1 MAVEILY
8 YLSQG
13 IFPDA
18 TFERL
23 KSILSPD
30 GKTVISKIS
39 SSNSET
45 GRGSVLSSLVRPLHY
60 RTMRL
65 STPLITRREGGRVM
79 AGMEIE
85 L

>member
-65 STPLITRREGGRVM
+65 STPLITRREGGRIT

>member
-1 MAVEILY
+1 MCVIY
-8 YLSQG
+8 QG

-39 SSNSET
+39 GDSPNNNTSSTKSL
-45 GRGSVLSSLVRPLHY
+45 LSSLVRPLSY

-65 STPLITRREGGRVM
+65 STPLITRKDGRS
-79 AGMEIE
+79 AGREIE

>member
-1 MAVEILY
+1 MAEERYCII
-8 YLSQG
+8 SQG
-13 IFPDA
+13 IFTDA

-39 SSNSET
+39 GDPEG

-65 STPLITRREGGRVM
+65 STPLLTRRDRIT
-79 AGMEIE
+79 AGLEVE

>member
-1 MAVEILY
+1 MCVIY
-8 YLSQG
+8 QG

-30 GKTVISKIS
+30 GKTVISRIS
-39 SSNSET
+39 SRDPET

-65 STPLITRREGGRVM
+65 STPLLTRRDRVT

>member
-1 MAVEILY
+1 MAEERYCVI
-8 YLSQG
+8 SQG

-39 SSNSET
+39 GDPET

-65 STPLITRREGGRVM
+65 STPLLTRRDRVT
-79 AGMEIE
+79 AGMEVE

>member
-30 GKTVISKIS
+30 GKTVISRIS
-39 SSNSET
+39 GDPER
-45 GRGSVLSSLVRPLHY
+45 GRGSVLTSLVRPLHY

-65 STPLITRREGGRVM
+65 STPLLTRRDRIT
-79 AGMEIE
+79 AGLEIE

>member
-1 MAVEILY
+1 MAQERYCII
-8 YLSQG
+8 SQG

-30 GKTVISKIS
+30 GKTVISKLS
-39 SSNSET
+39 GDPET
-45 GRGSVLSSLVRPLHY
+45 GRSSVLSSLVRPLHY

-65 STPLITRREGGRVM
+65 STPLLTRRDRIT

>member
-1 MAVEILY
+1 MAQERYCII
-8 YLSQG
+8 SKG

-39 SSNSET
+39 GDPET

-65 STPLITRREGGRVM
+65 STPLLTRRDRIT

>member
-1 MAVEILY
+1 MAEEKYCVI
-8 YLSQG
+8 SQG

-39 SSNSET
+39 GDPET
-45 GRGSVLSSLVRPLHY
+45 GRGPVLSSLVRPLHY

-65 STPLITRREGGRVM
+65 STPLLTRRDRVT
-79 AGMEIE
+79 AGMEVE